1 MKDPLWMTSLT
12 DGGLVSL
19 TRLRLS
25 HDYSLVQLGHLS
37 SFYKHAREK
46 KYWCASWD
54 KSMVL
59 TYFKGLVE
67 KMKIKSLITYPHAV
81 PTP

>member
-46 KYWCASWD
+46 KKYWCAS
-54 KSMVL
+54 
-59 TYFKGLVE
+59 
-67 KMKIKSLITYPHAV
+67 
-81 PTP
+81 